1 MKQIYMSINAVRQ
14 KYEILCRER
23 SDINEHLPTL
33 YRYAT
38 DCETIFETGV
48 RGCVSSWALTYGLLN
63 NKKDKKSLFMNDIEP
78 CKIDD
83 LLNATKNLK
92 IEMRY
97 KWINNLQLELPGNVD
112 LTFIDTWH
120 IYGQLKRELA
130 KFSKVTN
137 KYIIMHDTTV
147 DEIHGES
154 IRGRMDIHAQ
164 ARSSGYTIEEIS
176 CGLQRAIDEF
186 LTENSEWKLY
196 ERFTN
201 NNGLTI
207 LKRI

>member
-1 MKQIYMSINAVRQ
+1 MNIIAVRD
-14 KYEILCRER
+14 KYEKLCRER

-38 DCETIFETGV
+38 YCETIFETGV
-48 RGCVSSWALTYGLLN
+48 RSCVSSWALTYGLLN
-63 NKKDKKSLFMNDIEP
+63 NKKIKKSLFMNDIEP

-83 LLNATKNLK
+83 LLNATKGLK
-92 IEMRY
+92 IEMQY
-97 KWINNLQLELPGNVD
+97 KWINNLQLELPNNVD

-130 KFSKVTN
+130 KFSKLTN

-154 IRGRMDIHAQ
+154 VRRRMDIHAQ
-164 ARSSGYTIEEIS
+164 ARTSGYSIEEIS

-186 LTENSEWKLY
+186 LIENSEWKLY

-207 LKRI
+207 LRRI